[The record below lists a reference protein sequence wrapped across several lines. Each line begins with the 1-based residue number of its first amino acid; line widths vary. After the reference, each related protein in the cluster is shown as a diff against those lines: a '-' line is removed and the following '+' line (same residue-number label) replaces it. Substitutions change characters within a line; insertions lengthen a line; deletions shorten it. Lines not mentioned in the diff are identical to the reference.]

1 MADKDKLK
9 LPVSKPST
17 FPSSF
22 PSSTLPTTKTTPK
35 TGAVQTVK
43 GASTTSSANSAANL
57 AATARYQAMAK
68 ATAAGKQVTS
78 IPVSNKVVPG
88 SGNKPDSGSKTVETA
103 VNPFDLNNNGI
114 NDAFEGEQQRGGTED
129 AAAAELRA
137 QALADRKSAFA
148 IIEDAFSGYGLDSLI
163 PTIKSLMEQGVGSE
177 EASIELK
184 KTDVYKQRFIGN
196 EGRIAKGLAVYSPGE
211 YLQAEQT
218 YRDIMAAS
226 GLESLATKESF
237 GKLIGGAVS
246 PAEVQDRIQN
256 VFNKIDNADDA
267 LKQQL
272 GTYFSGYGVG
282 DPALQRSQIASA
294 LLVGPE
300 SAKAL
305 EQKLQKSQLRAAATT
320 AGVSISEEGATDLQ
334 KQLEASKVYDVYG
347 TAKKAFGEVSQLQ
360 PTATKLSE
368 IYGMDKTG
376 LQQEL
381 EQEAFFGLASQR
393 RKKLEEKE
401 KSTFSGQ
408 SGTSNV
414 SLAQTSTAG
423 QL

>member
-1 MADKDKLK
+1 MAKEK
-9 LPVSKPST
+9 LPAASKPAT
-17 FPSSF
+17 IPSGIK
-22 PSSTLPTTKTTPK
+22 PSTLPTTKTTPK

-78 IPVSNKVVPG
+78 IPVSNKVILG
-88 SGNKPDSGSKTVETA
+88 SGNKPDSGSKTVRDA
-103 VNPFDLNNNGI
+103 VNEFDKNNNGI
-114 NDAFEGEQQRGGTED
+114 NDAYEGEQRGSTED

-137 QALADRKSAFA
+137 QALADRRSAFA

-163 PTIKSLMEQGVGSE
+163 PTIKGLMEQGVGSE

-305 EQKLQKSQLRAAATT
+305 EQKLQKSQLRAAAST
-320 AGVSISEEGATDLQ
+320 AGLSIDEAGATDLQ

-401 KSTFSGQ
+401 KATFSGQ

-414 SLAQTSTAG
+414 SFATTSTAG

>member
-1 MADKDKLK
+1 MAKEK
-9 LPVSKPST
+9 LPSGSKPATIPSGIKPST
-17 FPSSF
+17 
-22 PSSTLPTTKTTPK
+22 LPKTTP
-35 TGAVQTVK
+35 AVQTVK
-43 GASTTSSANSAANL
+43 APVKKPAVQTVKAP
-57 AATARYQAMAK
+57 ATATK
-68 ATAAGKQVTS
+68 SPIG
-78 IPVSNKVVPG
+78 PG
-88 SGNKPDSGSKTVETA
+88 SGYLGGPAKPVTPAAGAGNKNKNKTVVETA

-114 NDAFEGEQQRGGTED
+114 NDALEGEQPGGSTED

-163 PTIKSLMEQGVGSE
+163 PTIKGLMEQGVGSE

-184 KTDVYKQRFIGN
+184 KTDAYKQRFIGN
-196 EGRIAKGLAVYSPGE
+196 DGRIAKGLAVYSPAQ

-305 EQKLQKSQLRAAATT
+305 EQKLQKSQLRAAAST
-320 AGVSISEEGATDLQ
+320 AGLSIDEAGATDLQ

-408 SGTSNV
+408 AGTSTA
-414 SLAQTSTAG
+414 SLAQQSTAG